1 MYLILTASPNQN
13 GLTAACGSAAE
24 KGILDG
30 GGTVERYDLCTEK
43 IQGCL
48 VCADGWGICKTENR
62 CVIEDSLQ
70 RLKDKMAEAEG
81 IFLITPVYWAQQ
93 SERMKYFCDRVRR
106 CEAVQLDKS
115 ALFGKRIHLVA
126 AAGGSGNGTVSC
138 LTDMELWCRHVG
150 AVVMQRIGIDRFNR
164 GPMLKVIEH
173 AGRDLTGKPA

>member
-106 CEAVQLDKS
+106 CE
-115 ALFGKRIHLVA
+115 
-126 AAGGSGNGTVSC
+126 VSC